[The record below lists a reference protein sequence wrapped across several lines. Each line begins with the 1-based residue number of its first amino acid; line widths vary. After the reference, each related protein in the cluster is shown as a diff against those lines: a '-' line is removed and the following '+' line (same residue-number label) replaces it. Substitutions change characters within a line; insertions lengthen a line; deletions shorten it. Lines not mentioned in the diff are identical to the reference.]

1 MPACLRYCAGGMRL
15 LLSFAIV
22 ALVAL
27 AVAACGSTADAP
39 SNTDALYVPGPDETA
54 GGATASTTPPAL
66 PPPLTVADVFPPRD
80 LSQYGLDPARIR
92 TVIATGDVIPARYT
106 DKTIRELGNDF
117 NYTVDKTK
125 QITAAADITVIN
137 LEAPLVSYCPITEG
151 GFTFCGQPGFTE
163 ALQTAGVDVAT
174 LENNHIGNY
183 GGPGIEETRGYL
195 DGAGIKWADRYTAAI
210 VEVRGM
216 KFGFL
221 AFNAVGENV
230 DREAMAAQIEALRP
244 EVDVLSVAFHW
255 GAEYLSVP
263 TTSAGIAE
271 DYPPE
276 LGHLAIDAGADLIIG
291 NHPHW
296 VQGVEVYNG
305 KYIAYAHGNF
315 IFDQMWSY
323 ETRLG
328 VVGKYT
334 FYDETLIGVE
344 YTPVRIDNYAQP
356 VVLTGQERQ
365 DVLDTMRQASADLAN
380 GIRTTPG
387 A

>member
-1 MPACLRYCAGGMRL
+1 MLRTFRYRPCGMMRFLAMTAGLVLLAMACADEAGAPTTTPADQDAG
-15 LLSFAIV
+15 A
-22 ALVAL
+22 
-27 AVAACGSTADAP
+27 TATDAP
-39 SNTDALYVPGPDETA
+39 SP
-54 GGATASTTPPAL
+54 TPVL
-66 PPPLTVADVFPPRD
+66 PPPLTTADVFPPRD
-80 LSQYGLDPARIR
+80 LSQYNLDPSRIR

-125 QITAAADITVIN
+125 QVTEDADITVIN

-163 ALQTAGVDVAT
+163 ALLTAGVDVAT

-183 GGPGIEETRGYL
+183 GGPGITETQGYL
-195 DGAGIKWADRYTAAI
+195 DAARIKWADRYTPTI

-221 AFNAVGENV
+221 AFNAVGETV
-230 DREAMAAQIEALRP
+230 DREAMVAAIQELRP
-244 EVDVLSVAFHW
+244 QVDLLSVAFHW
-255 GAEYLSVP
+255 GAEYLSIP
-263 TTSAGIAE
+263 NISYGIAE
-271 DYPPE
+271 DYPPDI
-276 LGHLAIDAGADLIIG
+276 GHLAIDAGADLIIG

-296 VQGVEVYNG
+296 VQGIEIYKG
-305 KYIAYAHGNF
+305 KFIAYAHGNF

-328 VVGKYT
+328 VLGKYT
-334 FYDETLIGVE
+334 FYDMTLVGVE
-344 YTPVRIDNYAQP
+344 FTPVRIDNYAQP
-356 VVLTGQERQ
+356 VVLEGQERQ
-365 DVLDTMRQASADLAN
+365 DVLDTMKQATEDLAN
-380 GIRTTPG
+380 SVQTTPG

>member
-1 MPACLRYCAGGMRL
+1 MKRFLALIAGFAL
-15 LLSFAIV
+15 LG
-22 ALVAL
+22 
-27 AVAACGSTADAP
+27 AACAESADAP
-39 SNTDALYVPGPDETA
+39 SESGDAELAETA
-54 GGATASTTPPAL
+54 TTLSPAPSPTPAI
-66 PPPLTVADVFPPRD
+66 PPPLTAADVFLPRD

-117 NYTVDKTK
+117 NYTVAETK
-125 QITAAADITVIN
+125 QTTADADITVIN
-137 LEAPLVSYCPITEG
+137 LEAPLVHYCPLTEG

-163 ALQTAGVDVAT
+163 ALLTAGVDVVT

-183 GGPGIEETRGYL
+183 GGAGITETQGHL
-195 DGAGIKWADRYTAAI
+195 DTASIKWADRYTPTI
-210 VEVRGM
+210 VDVRGM

-221 AFNAVGENV
+221 AFNAVGEVV
-230 DREAMAAQIEALRP
+230 DRTAMVAGIEALRP
-244 EVDVLSVAFHW
+244 QVDVLSVAYHW

-263 TTSAGIAE
+263 NISYGIAE
-271 DYPPE
+271 DYPPD
-276 LGHLAIDAGADLIIG
+276 LGRLAIDAGADLIIG

-296 VQGVEVYNG
+296 VQGIEVYKG
-305 KYIAYAHGNF
+305 KLITYAHGNF

-334 FYDETLIGVE
+334 FYDAMLIGVE
-344 YTPVRIDNYAQP
+344 FTPVRIDNYAQP
-356 VVLTGQERQ
+356 VLLEGDERQ
-365 DVLDTMRQASADLAN
+365 AVLDTMKQATEDLAN
-380 GIRTTPG
+380 GVQTTPG

>member
-1 MPACLRYCAGGMRL
+1 MRP

-22 ALVAL
+22 ALAAL

-39 SNTDALYVPGPDETA
+39 SNTDALYVPGRGETI
-54 GGATASTTPPAL
+54 GGATASTTPM
-66 PPPLTVADVFPPRD
+66 PPGLLLPLTVADVFPPRD
-80 LSQYGLDPARIR
+80 LTQYGLDPARIR

-117 NYTVDKTK
+117 NYTVDQTK
-125 QITAAADITVIN
+125 QLTAAADITVIN
-137 LEAPLVSYCPITEG
+137 LEAPLVSYCPLTEG

-163 ALQTAGVDVAT
+163 ALQTAGVDVVT
-174 LENNHIGNY
+174 LENNHISNY
-183 GGPGIEETRGYL
+183 GYPGVEETQGYL
-195 DGAGIKWADRYTAAI
+195 DAAGMKWADRSTAAI

-221 AFNAVGENV
+221 AFNAVGEVV
-230 DREAMAAQIEALRP
+230 DRDAMVAQIQALRP
-244 EVDVLSVAFHW
+244 QVDVLSVAFHW
-255 GAEYLSVP
+255 GAEYLNVP
-263 TTSAGIAE
+263 TTSAGIAD

-276 LGHLAIDAGADLIIG
+276 LGYLAIDAGADLIIG

-296 VQGVEVYNG
+296 VQGVEVYKG
-305 KYIAYAHGNF
+305 KFIAYAHGNF

-328 VVGKYT
+328 VLGKYT
-334 FYDETLIGVE
+334 FYDDTLIGVE
-344 YTPVRIDNYAQP
+344 YTPMRIDNYAQP
-356 VVLTGQERQ
+356 VPLTGQERQ
-365 DVLDTMRQASADLAN
+365 DVLDTMRQASADLAA
-380 GIRTTPG
+380 GIHTTPG

>member
-1 MPACLRYCAGGMRL
+1 MAGLAL
-15 LLSFAIV
+15 L
-22 ALVAL
+22 
-27 AVAACGSTADAP
+27 AACAQAADAP
-39 SNTDALYVPGPDETA
+39 ARTHPAELPSETA
-54 GGATASTTPPAL
+54 TGAPTPSPTPNAPPSLTA
-66 PPPLTVADVFPPRD
+66 ADVFPPRD
-80 LSQYGLDPARIR
+80 LSQYNLDPSRIR

-117 NYTVDKTK
+117 NYTVAETK
-125 QITAAADITVIN
+125 QITADADITVIN

-163 ALQTAGVDVAT
+163 ALLTAGVDVAT

-183 GGPGIEETRGYL
+183 GGPGITETQEHL
-195 DGAGIKWADRYTAAI
+195 DAAGIKWADRYTPTI

-216 KFGFL
+216 TFGFI
-221 AFNAVGENV
+221 AFNAVGEYI
-230 DREAMAAQIEALRP
+230 DRDAMAAAIEELRP
-244 EVDVLSVAFHW
+244 QVDVLSVAFHW

-263 TTSAGIAE
+263 NISYGIAE
-271 DYPPE
+271 DYPPQI
-276 LGHLAIDAGADLIIG
+276 GHLAIDAGADLVIG

-296 VQGVEVYNG
+296 VQGIEVYNG
-305 KYIAYAHGNF
+305 KFIAYAHGNF

-334 FYDETLIGVE
+334 FYDETLIGVTF
-344 YTPVRIDNYAQP
+344 TPVRIDNYAQP
-356 VVLTGQERQ
+356 VLLEGQERQ
-365 DVLDTMRQASADLAN
+365 DVLDTMRQATEDLAN
-380 GIRTTPG
+380 GVQTTPG